1 LSQETVLNT
10 LVSFGLTQI
19 EAQIYIFLAK
29 KGAQKGRDIR
39 KALKITKQ
47 QLYPSLRN
55 LQNKGIVSSTIEHP
69 ARFSALPFEKVL
81 DLFIEAKVEET
92 QRLQRSKDEILSKW
106 QTFDIAEA
114 DTPRFMVIEG
124 RNYIFSKI
132 RQMIQETK
140 NQIATITTVSSL
152 VQADQYDLFYAGFS
166 HPLKSKIKFRFLTE
180 LSSQNLKAMKNL
192 LSEIASAKLNF
203 EGRNPDLGL
212 RLFPRM
218 VIRDEDEAIFFIR
231 PRTGESI
238 IERDDVCLWTNC
250 KTLVKAFTAI
260 FEELWRYSIDIQK
273 KIVEIETG
281 KPPPKV
287 YSISNA
293 ETARK
298 KYDEVMQI
306 AKEEIILLTST
317 EGIIESCKN
326 KVLIKKLTERGV
338 SVKIMAPVLRGNLK
352 EAEQLS
358 KFCSVRHIPINYWK
372 TLIVDERYLLQ
383 FRASPEDQLKPE
395 TELLFEGAFY
405 TDDLECVKMMKKAL
419 DDIWK
424 KAQVLSTVRLESA
437 LQPFGPPV
445 VPLPDEHVFERGHL
459 TVIDFK
465 PPGMITEKDILNKI
479 IKAKKLHVKDI
490 SKDTSKMYA
499 SMAMAVINLPE
510 HLNLPK
516 IMLQAAHVE
525 SWSSLGG
532 GCHLVVLSWLK
543 TPAGHG
549 FVPVAVLCTHGNPQI
564 QAYFEMFFAGTP
576 AAQNIQ
582 LVKNDELQVR
592 VHGNTLFAGW
602 TVPIQLF
609 PPQRILQP
617 GCLLVEGYG
626 DVVTSG
632 STVVFPSGVKAEMEG
647 NCFAALVTFMQP
659 SYNYSGPGT
668 EGFFARDYI
677 MTKHPPQKREKT
689 AKQSAEKNP

>member
-1 LSQETVLNT
+1 LSQETVLKT
-10 LVSFGLTQI
+10 LVSFGLTEI

-29 KGAQKGRDIR
+29 KGAQKGRDVR

-47 QLYPSLRN
+47 QIYPSLRN

-81 DLFIEAKVEET
+81 NMFIKAKVEET
-92 QRLQRSKDEILSKW
+92 QRLQQSKDEILSKW
-106 QTFDIAEA
+106 QTFGIAEA

-124 RNYIFSKI
+124 RKYIFSKI
-132 RQMIQETK
+132 QQMIQETK
-140 NQIATITTVSSL
+140 KQIATITTVPSL

-192 LSEIASAKLNF
+192 LRETASAKLNF

-218 VIRDEDEAIFFIR
+218 VIRDEDEALFFIR

-250 KTLVKAFTAI
+250 KTLVKAFKAI
-260 FEELWRYSIDIQK
+260 FEELWRYSTDIQK

-298 KYDEVMQI
+298 KYDEAMQI
-306 AKEEIILLTST
+306 AKEEIIVLTSP
-317 EGIIESCKN
+317 EGIIESWKN
-326 KVLIKKLTERGV
+326 KALIKKLTERGV
-338 SVKIMAPVLRGNLK
+338 SIKIMAPVLRGNLK

-358 KFCSVRHIPINYWK
+358 KSCAVRHVPINYWK
-372 TLIVDERYLLQ
+372 TMIVDERYLLQ
-383 FRASPEDQLKPE
+383 FRASPQDQKKPE
-395 TELLFEGAFY
+395 TKLPFEGAFY
-405 TDDLECVKMMKKAL
+405 TEDLEYLKMMKKAL
-419 DDIWK
+419 SDIWK
-424 KAQVLSTVRLESA
+424 KAQTLSSVRLGSTV
-437 LQPFGPPV
+437 QPFGPPV
-445 VPLPDEHVFERGHL
+445 VPLPNEHVFERARVP
-459 TVIDFK
+459 VIDFK
-465 PPGMITEKDILNKI
+465 PPGTMTEKDVLNKFF
-479 IKAKKLHVKDI
+479 KAKKLHVKDI
-490 SKDTSKMYA
+490 SKETSRMYG
-499 SMAMAVINLPE
+499 SMAMVLIQPPD

-516 IMLQAAHVE
+516 IMLQATHVE
-525 SWSSLGG
+525 DWSSLGG
-532 GCHLVVLSWLK
+532 GCHLVVLSSLE
-543 TPAGHG
+543 TPAGHA
-549 FVPVAVLCTHGNPQI
+549 FVPVAVLLPRGNPQI
-564 QAYFEMFFAGTP
+564 QAYFEMFFASTP

-582 LVKNDELQVR
+582 LVENDELQVR

-609 PPQRILQP
+609 PPERIIQP

-626 DVVTSG
+626 DVETSG
-632 STVVFPSGVKAEMEG
+632 STVVFPSGVKAEFEG
-647 NCFAALVTFMQP
+647 NTFAALFTFMQP

-668 EGFFARDYI
+668 EGIFTRDLI
-677 MTKHPPQKREKT
+677 MTKTPPQTNRKL
-689 AKQSAEKNP
+689 ANQSAEKNP

>member
-1 LSQETVLNT
+1 LSEETVLNT
-10 LVSFGLTQI
+10 LVSFGLSQI

-47 QLYPSLRN
+47 QLYPSLRD

-92 QRLQRSKDEILSKW
+92 RRLQQSKDEILSKW
-106 QTFDIAEA
+106 QTFDIAET

-140 NQIATITTVSSL
+140 NQIATITTVPSL

-192 LSEIASAKLNF
+192 LRETASAKLNF

-231 PRTGESI
+231 PRSGESI

-260 FEELWRYSIDIQK
+260 FEELWRYSTDIQK

-306 AKEEIILLTST
+306 AKEEIILLTSP
-317 EGIIESCKN
+317 EGIIESWKN
-326 KVLIKKLTERGV
+326 NALIKKLTERDV
-338 SVKIMAPVLRGNLK
+338 SIKIMAPVLRGNLK

-358 KFCSVRHIPINYWK
+358 KFCAVRHVPINYWK
-372 TLIVDERYLLQ
+372 TMIVDERYLLQ
-383 FRASPEDQLKPE
+383 FRASPPDQKKPE
-395 TELLFEGAFY
+395 TELLFEEAFY
-405 TDDLECVKMMKKAL
+405 TEDLEYLKLMKKAL

-424 KAQVLSTVRLESA
+424 KAQALSTVRLESA

-445 VPLPDEHVFERGHL
+445 VPLPNEHVFERGHL

-490 SKDTSKMYA
+490 SKDTSRMYA
-499 SMAMAVINLPE
+499 SMAMAVIHLPE

-516 IMLQAAHVE
+516 IMLQVAHVE

-532 GCHLVVLSWLK
+532 GCYLVVLSWIE
-543 TPAGHG
+543 TPAGNA
-549 FVPVAVLCTHGNPQI
+549 FVPVAVLLPEGSTQV

-647 NCFAALVTFMQP
+647 NYFAALVTFMQP

>member
-1 LSQETVLNT
+1 LSEETVLNT
-10 LVSFGLTQI
+10 LVSFGLSQI

-92 QRLQRSKDEILSKW
+92 QRLQQSKDEILSKW
-106 QTFDIAEA
+106 QTFDIAET

-140 NQIATITTVSSL
+140 NQIATITTVPSL

-192 LSEIASAKLNF
+192 LRETASAKLNF

-231 PRTGESI
+231 PRSGESI

-250 KTLVKAFTAI
+250 KTMVKAFTAI
-260 FEELWRYSIDIQK
+260 FEELWRYSTDIQK

-306 AKEEIILLTST
+306 AKEEIILLTSP
-317 EGIIESCKN
+317 EGIIESWKN
-326 KVLIKKLTERGV
+326 NALIKKLTERDV
-338 SVKIMAPVLRGNLK
+338 SIKIMAPVLRGNLK

-358 KFCSVRHIPINYWK
+358 KFCAVRHVPINYWK
-372 TLIVDERYLLQ
+372 TMIVDERYLLQ
-383 FRASPEDQLKPE
+383 FRASPPDQKKPE
-395 TELLFEGAFY
+395 TELLFEEAFY
-405 TDDLECVKMMKKAL
+405 TEDLEYLKLMKKAL

-424 KAQVLSTVRLESA
+424 KAQALSTVRLESA

-445 VPLPDEHVFERGHL
+445 VPLPNEHVFERGHL

-490 SKDTSKMYA
+490 SKDTSRMYA
-499 SMAMAVINLPE
+499 SMAMAVIHLPE

-516 IMLQAAHVE
+516 IMLQVAHVE

-532 GCHLVVLSWLK
+532 GCYLVVLSGLE
-543 TPAGHG
+543 TPAGHA
-549 FVPVAVLCTHGNPQI
+549 FVPVAVLLPEGSTQV

-647 NCFAALVTFMQP
+647 NYFAALVTFMQP

>member
-29 KGAQKGRDIR
+29 RGAQKGRDIL

-47 QLYPSLRN
+47 QLYPSLRK

-81 DLFIEAKVEET
+81 DLFIKAKVEET
-92 QRLQRSKDEILSKW
+92 QRLQQSKDEILSKW

-124 RNYIFSKI
+124 RKYIFSKI
-132 RQMIQETK
+132 QQMIQETK
-140 NQIATITTVSSL
+140 KQIAAITTVPSL

-180 LSSQNLKAMKNL
+180 LSSQNIKAMKNL
-192 LSEIASAKLNF
+192 LKETASAKLNF

-218 VIRDEDEAIFFIR
+218 VLRDEDEAIFFIR

-260 FEELWRYSIDIQK
+260 FEELWRYSTDIKK

-298 KYDEVMQI
+298 KYDEAMQI
-306 AKEEIILLTST
+306 AKEEIILLTSP
-317 EGIIESCKN
+317 EGIIESWKN
-326 KVLIKKLTERGV
+326 KALIKKLTERGV
-338 SVKIMAPVLRGNLK
+338 SIKIMAPVLRGNLK
-352 EAEQLS
+352 EAKQLS
-358 KFCSVRHIPINYWK
+358 KFCAVRHVPINYWR
-372 TLIVDERYLLQ
+372 TMIVDERYLLQ
-383 FRASPEDQLKPE
+383 FRASPQDQKKPE
-395 TELLFEGAFY
+395 TELPFEEAFY
-405 TDDLECVKMMKKAL
+405 TEDLEYLKMMKKAL

-424 KAQVLSTVRLESA
+424 KAQALSAVRLGSA

-445 VPLPDEHVFERGHL
+445 VPLPNEHVFERGRL
-459 TVIDFK
+459 AVIDFK
-465 PPGMITEKDILNKI
+465 PPGMITEKDISNKI

-490 SKDTSKMYA
+490 SKDTSRMYA
-499 SMAMAVINLPE
+499 SMAMALIQPPE
-510 HLNLPK
+510 HLNLPE

-532 GCHLVVLSWLK
+532 GCYLVVLSWIE
-543 TPAGHG
+543 TPAGHA
-549 FVPVAVLCTHGNPQI
+549 FVPVAVLLPQGSSQI

-609 PPQRILQP
+609 PPERIIQP

-626 DVVTSG
+626 DVETSG

-647 NCFAALVTFMQP
+647 NYFAALVTFMQP
-659 SYNYSGPGT
+659 SYNYSGP
-668 EGFFARDYI
+668 
-677 MTKHPPQKREKT
+677 KKREKT
-689 AKQSAEKNP
+689 AKESAEKNP

>member
-1 LSQETVLNT
+1 LSQETVLKT

-47 QLYPSLRN
+47 QLYPSIRK

-81 DLFIEAKVEET
+81 DLFIKAKVEET
-92 QRLQRSKDEILSKW
+92 QRLQQNKDEILSKW

-132 RQMIQETK
+132 QQMIQETK
-140 NQIATITTVSSL
+140 KQIMTITTVPSL
-152 VQADQYDLFYAGFS
+152 VQSDLFGLFDAGFS
-166 HPLKSKIKFRFLTE
+166 HPLKSKIQLRFLTE
-180 LSSQNLKAMKNL
+180 LSTQNVKAIKNL
-192 LSEIASAKLNF
+192 LKEIESAKLTF

-231 PRTGESI
+231 PRTDESI

-260 FEELWRYSIDIQK
+260 FEELWRYSTDIQK

-298 KYDEVMQI
+298 KYGEVMQI
-306 AKEEIILLTST
+306 AKEEIILLTSP
-317 EGIIESCKN
+317 EGIIEFWKN
-326 KVLIKKLTERGV
+326 KARIKKLTERGV
-338 SVKIMAPVLRGNLK
+338 SIKIMAPVLHGNSK

-358 KFCSVRHIPINYWK
+358 KFCAVRHVPINYWK
-372 TLIVDERYLLQ
+372 TMIVDGRHLFQ
-383 FRASPEDQLKPE
+383 FRGSPPDQKKPE
-395 TELLFEGAFY
+395 AGLLFEGAFY
-405 TDDLECVKMMKKAL
+405 TEDLEYLKMMKKAL

-424 KAQVLSTVRLESA
+424 KAQALSTVRLGSA
-437 LQPFGPPV
+437 FQPFGPPV
-445 VPLPDEHVFERGHL
+445 VPLPNEHIFERGHL

-479 IKAKKLHVKDI
+479 IKAKKLKVKDI
-490 SKDTSKMYA
+490 SKDTSRMYA
-499 SMAMAVINLPE
+499 SMAMALIHLPE

-532 GCHLVVLSWLK
+532 GCYLVVLSWIE
-543 TPAGHG
+543 TPAGHA
-549 FVPVAVLCTHGNPQI
+549 FVPVAVLLPQGSPQV

-582 LVKNDELQVR
+582 LVKDDELQVR

-626 DVVTSG
+626 DVVTNG
-632 STVVFPSGVKAEMEG
+632 STVVFPSGVKAEFEG
-647 NCFAALVTFMQP
+647 NYFAALVTFMQP

-677 MTKHPPQKREKT
+677 MTKYPPKKREKT
-689 AKQSAEKNP
+689 ATQSAEKKP

>member
-1 LSQETVLNT
+1 MSQETVLNT
-10 LVSFGLTQI
+10 LVNFGLTQI

-29 KGAQKGRDIR
+29 KGPQKGRDIR

-47 QLYPSLRN
+47 QLYPSLKN

-69 ARFSALPFEKVL
+69 ARFSALPFENVL
-81 DLFIEAKVEET
+81 NLFIEAKVEET

-106 QTFDIAEA
+106 QTFDITEA

-140 NQIATITTVSSL
+140 NQIATITTVPSL
-152 VQADQYDLFYAGFS
+152 VQADQYDLFITGSS
-166 HPLKSKIKFRFLTE
+166 HPSKHKIKFRFLTE
-180 LSSQNLKAMKNL
+180 LSSQNLKATKNL
-192 LSEIASAKLNF
+192 LREIESANLNF

-231 PRTGESI
+231 PRTNESI

-250 KTLVKAFTAI
+250 KALVKAFTAI
-260 FEELWRYSIDIQK
+260 FEQLWRYSTDIHK

-281 KPPPKV
+281 KPPPKT
-287 YSISNA
+287 YSINNA
-293 ETARK
+293 KTARK
-298 KYDEVMQI
+298 KYDKAMQT
-306 AKEEIILLTST
+306 AKEEIILLTSP
-317 EGIIESCKN
+317 EGIIESWKN
-326 KVLIKKLTERGV
+326 KTLIKKLTKRGV
-338 SVKIMAPVLRGNLK
+338 SIKIMAPVLRGNLE
-352 EAEQLS
+352 EAKQLS
-358 KFCSVRHIPINYWK
+358 KFCAVKHIPINYWK
-372 TLIVDERYLLQ
+372 TMIVDGRYLLQ
-383 FRASPEDQLKPE
+383 YRASPTDQKKPE

-405 TDDLECVKMMKKAL
+405 TEDPEYLKMMKKAL

-424 KAQVLSTVRLESA
+424 KAQALSTVRLGST
-437 LQPFGPPV
+437 LQPIGPPI
-445 VPLPDEHVFERGHL
+445 VPLPNEHVFEKGQL
-459 TVIDFK
+459 TVIDLT
-465 PPGMITEKDILNKI
+465 PPGTITEKDVLNKI
-479 IKAKKLHVKDI
+479 IKAKKMHVKDI
-490 SKDTSKMYA
+490 SKDTSRMYG
-499 SMAMAVINLPE
+499 SMAMALIHLPDQFK
-510 HLNLPK
+510 LPK
-516 IMLQAAHVE
+516 IMLQATHVE

-532 GCHLVVLSWLK
+532 GCHLIVLSWLK
-543 TPAGHG
+543 TPTGYA
-549 FVPVAVLCTHGNPQI
+549 FVPVTILRTQGSPQL

-609 PPQRILQP
+609 PSQDIIPP

-626 DVVTSG
+626 EMVTGS

-647 NCFAALVTFMQP
+647 NYFDALVTFMQP

-677 MTKHPPQKREKT
+677 MTKHPPQKSEKT
-689 AKQSAEKNP
+689 AKQSAQKNP

>member
-10 LVSFGLTQI
+10 LVSFGLTEI

-29 KGAQKGRDIR
+29 KGPQKGRDIH

-81 DLFIEAKVEET
+81 DLFIKAKVEET
-92 QRLQRSKDEILSKW
+92 QRLQQSKDEILSKW

-124 RNYIFSKI
+124 RKYIFSKI
-132 RQMIQETK
+132 QQMIQETK
-140 NQIATITTVSSL
+140 KQIATITTVPSL
-152 VQADQYDLFYAGFS
+152 VQADQHDLFYAGFS

-192 LSEIASAKLNF
+192 LRETASAKLNV

-218 VIRDEDEAIFFIR
+218 VIRDEDEALFFIR

-260 FEELWRYSIDIQK
+260 FEELWRYSTDIQK

-298 KYDEVMQI
+298 KYDEAMQI
-306 AKEEIILLTST
+306 AKEEIILLTSP
-317 EGIIESCKN
+317 EGIIESWKN
-326 KVLIKKLTERGV
+326 KALIKKLTERGV
-338 SVKIMAPVLRGNLK
+338 SIKIMAPVLQGNLK

-358 KFCSVRHIPINYWK
+358 KFCAVRHVPINYWK
-372 TLIVDERYLLQ
+372 TMIVDERYLLQ
-383 FRASPEDQLKPE
+383 FRASPPDQKKPE

-405 TDDLECVKMMKKAL
+405 TEDLEYLKMMKKAL

-424 KAQVLSTVRLESA
+424 KAQALSAVRLGSA

-445 VPLPDEHVFERGHL
+445 VPLPNEHVFERGRL

-479 IKAKKLHVKDI
+479 IKAKKLQIKDI
-490 SKDTSKMYA
+490 STDTSRMYA
-499 SMAMAVINLPE
+499 SMAMAVIHLPDQF
-510 HLNLPK
+510 NLPK

-532 GCHLVVLSWLK
+532 GCHLIVLSWLE
-543 TPAGHG
+543 TPAGHA
-549 FVPVAVLCTHGNPQI
+549 FVPVAVLLPQGSP
-564 QAYFEMFFAGTP
+564 QVKAYFEMFFAGTP

-609 PPQRILQP
+609 PPQHILQP

-647 NCFAALVTFMQP
+647 NYFDALVTFMQP

-677 MTKHPPQKREKT
+677 MTKHPPQKSEKT